1 MIERSNEQKERE
13 RGYKTKITLMTVI
26 LMIFTTLSLVF
37 GLSLSSL
44 QSQSYFPFSIPSTP
58 LGSVSVF
65 ASSQEPEFPLRYNED
80 VGNPVFNLPG
90 FTSEVVAEGLVL
102 PTTMAF
108 LSQNDI
114 LGTWRR
120 TKEL

>member
-1 MIERSNEQKERE
+1 
-13 RGYKTKITLMTVI
+13 MTVI

-37 GLSLSSL
+37 GLSLSSS
-44 QSQSYFPFSIPSTP
+44 QSQSYLPFSIPSTL
-58 LGSVSVF
+58 LGSTSVF

-80 VGNPVFNLPG
+80 VGKPVFNLPG
-90 FTSEVVAEGLVL
+90 FTSEVVAEGLAL

-114 LGTWRR
+114 LGPGEGQRNCNANHRWGGT
-120 TKEL
+120 TSTSS